1 MCLPVVT
8 MEKPFSGVSATG
20 REKLEVIGVRAQN
33 IEIFIKN
40 IKFQDLPPLF
50 SVAGFLPKS
59 LSVMESRWWK
69 KVSILM
75 T

>member
-1 MCLPVVT
+1 

-20 REKLEVIGVRAQN
+20 REELEVTGVRGQN

-40 IKFQDLPPLF
+40 IMFQDLPPLF
-50 SVAGFLPKS
+50 SVAGLLRKS
-59 LSVMESRWWK
+59 PSVRESRCCK
-69 KVSILM
+69 KVAILK

>member
-1 MCLPVVT
+1 

-20 REKLEVIGVRAQN
+20 REKLEAIGVRGQN

-40 IKFQDLPPLF
+40 IQFQDLPPLF
-50 SVAGFLPKS
+50 SVAGFLRKS
-59 LSVMESRWWK
+59 LSVRESRWCK
-69 KVSILM
+69 KVAILR

>member
-1 MCLPVVT
+1 

-40 IKFQDLPPLF
+40 IKFQDMPHLF
-50 SVAGFLPKS
+50 SVADFLRKS